1 MKRNNKIQVWLLF
14 TMVAISLGISVWALI
29 ISHTDDSLTFSPS
42 AFSDIVSLVFTVIG
56 AVFSFYFVII
66 GINAH
71 RIKKE
76 LEEIE
81 EKLMRDQES
90 MIEIELEQQDTMYSH
105 LIRQAMIISD
115 KKIRE
120 KNINSLRLSRARL
133 ATKSRLLS
141 LETRKK
147 RMPDL
152 VQLGERLD
160 IEDLKK
166 LIKDPKEDETIKD
179 LAIGI
184 IPLIEER
191 LRKENAQPHK

>member
-14 TMVAISLGISVWALI
+14 TFVAISLGISVWALI
-29 ISHTDDSLTFSPS
+29 ISHTDDSLVFSPA

-105 LIRQAMIISD
+105 LILQAKTISSD
-115 KKIRE
+115 KKDCE
-120 KNINSLRLSRARL
+120 KIMQSLRLSRARL

-147 RMPDL
+147 RIPDL
-152 VQLGERLD
+152 VQVGEQSD

-166 LIKDPKEDETIKD
+166 LIKDPKENDTIKD
-179 LAIGI
+179 MAIGI

-191 LRKENAQPHK
+191 LKKEEIRK